1 MRFNLFKAIKS
12 THRHPANKILHGIG
26 LFLYGVAIL
35 MIISVYFL
43 KNPVNLFTIVLLFVV
58 AIALF
63 LFGHSIEGNIKA
75 TTWVIV
81 FKYLQAYVKNN
92 GKWRIIKHMVKDNK

>member
-1 MRFNLFKAIKS
+1 MRFSLFKAIKS
-12 THRHPANKILHGIG
+12 THRHPVNKILHGIG

-35 MIISVYFL
+35 MIISICFS
-43 KNPVNLFTIVLLFVV
+43 KNYENLFTIVLLFIV

-63 LFGHSIEGNIKA
+63 LLGQIIEGNIKA

-92 GKWRIIKHMVKDNK
+92 EKWRIIKDMVKNNK

>member
-1 MRFNLFKAIKS
+1 MRFSLFKAIKS

-26 LFLYGVAIL
+26 LFIYGVAIL
-35 MIISVYFL
+35 LIISTYFL

-63 LFGHSIEGNIKA
+63 LFGHGIEGNIKA
-75 TTWVIV
+75 TTWVIL
-81 FKYLQAYVKNN
+81 FKYLQAYVKNS
-92 GKWRIIKHMVKDNK
+92 GKWRIIKDVVKNYK

>member
-1 MRFNLFKAIKS
+1 MRFSLFKAIKS

-26 LFLYGVAIL
+26 LFLYVVAIL
-35 MIISVYFL
+35 MIISICFS
-43 KNPVNLFTIVLLFVV
+43 KNYENLFTIVLLFIV

-63 LFGHSIEGNIKA
+63 LLGHIIEGNIKA

-92 GKWRIIKHMVKDNK
+92 RKWKIIKDMVKNNK

>member
-1 MRFNLFKAIKS
+1 MRFSLFKAIKS
-12 THRHPANKILHGIG
+12 THRHPVNKILHGIG

-35 MIISVYFL
+35 MIISICFS
-43 KNPVNLFTIVLLFVV
+43 KNYENLFTIVLLFVV

-63 LFGHSIEGNIKA
+63 LLGHIIEGNIKA

-92 GKWRIIKHMVKDNK
+92 EKWRIIKDMVKNNK